1 MSEINPLAKHWADQK
16 VVIDGASLP
25 VWPKDQTVFPLSEKP
40 KMFQT
45 RFADTEH
52 YHAALVRLL
61 LDLEK
66 NPEFTHRMPIGGS
79 KIRDV
84 RAWGRPESDLVH
96 QRAIAFFSLLMN
108 KPDPTVDLG
117 WANISRSGE
126 YLSPHSHDK
135 SVGSVVYVVDPG
147 DEDPANALSGRLSF
161 ADPRIAGCCNREEGC
176 VTMEVSPEL
185 KPGTMVIFP
194 SQMVHFVHTYTGKRP
209 RITIAWN
216 LV

>member
-1 MSEINPLAKHWADQK
+1 MIQTNPLADHWSSQTVATNG
-16 VVIDGASLP
+16 VELS
-25 VWPKDQTVFPLSEKP
+25 VWPKSQTVFPLSETP

-45 RFADTEH
+45 RFADCEQ
-52 YHAALVRLL
+52 YHPELIKRL
-61 LDLEK
+61 LDLEHK
-66 NPEFTHRMPIGGS
+66 SAFTHRMPIGGS

-84 RAWGRPESDLVH
+84 RAWGCPAAELVH

-117 WANISRSGE
+117 WANISRKGE

-135 SVGSVVYVVDPG
+135 SVGSVVYIVDPG
-147 DEDPANALSGRLSF
+147 DPDPTNPLSGRLSF
-161 ADPRIAGCCNREEGC
+161 ADPRIAGCCVREEGC
-176 VTMEVSPEL
+176 VTMEVSPSLE
-185 KPGTMVIFP
+185 PGTMVIFP
-194 SQMVHFVHTYTGKRP
+194 SQMVHFVHTYTGERP